1 MLSCVHSN
9 LDHVDYLCVNLRDED
24 EEELKAMNI
33 DGRYALAF
41 PFTQNHSLTF
51 TILDDETPLAMF
63 GTIPARNNEA
73 SIWRLCRNEFQNNY
87 REICRHARDFIEL
100 LQSSYSTIYNVVPAN
115 NKRTI
120 RFLRFCGFQFGEKIN
135 INDVDFIKFFRCNS
149 FYNNVN
155 NKESRPVMH

>member
-73 SIWRLCRNEFQNNY
+73 RIWMLCTNEFQNNY
-87 REICRHARDFIEL
+87 REI
-100 LQSSYSTIYNVVPAN
+100 
-115 NKRTI
+115 
-120 RFLRFCGFQFGEKIN
+120 
-135 INDVDFIKFFRCNS
+135 
-149 FYNNVN
+149 
-155 NKESRPVMH
+155 